1 MNQAVAPPILSAA
14 HHRQLCVPPSSTAT
28 GRPADAAKSQVA
40 RRRRTP
46 LPHECP
52 STQIMLICACK
63 AISPSRRLR
72 IQIGGSARGY
82 QAIFVASATLGSP
95 GYDGQPA
102 VYFSLSHKP
111 RPAYQRHK
119 I

>member
-1 MNQAVAPPILSAA
+1 MRHDNYVGVEQLTLALVAMNQAVAPPILSALGA
-14 HHRQLCVPPSSTAT
+14 SQAT
-28 GRPADAAKSQVA
+28 LRAAILEASGRPADAAKSQVA

-72 IQIGGSARGY
+72 IQIGGSVC
-82 QAIFVASATLGSP
+82 ITSDV
-95 GYDGQPA
+95 
-102 VYFSLSHKP
+102 SL
-111 RPAYQRHK
+111 
-119 I
+119 IT